1 MQLRNYVVFLI
12 SLLVMLML
20 WEYLPQAFNI
30 PVYIFPPISKIYISI
45 VDNFD
50 NVRNHFSVT
59 IAEAILGFLMGS
71 VIGFLFGVIIAE
83 FSLIS
88 KISLPY
94 LIASN
99 AIPVIAIA
107 PMIILWFGYGIMAKV
122 IVSAFVCFFPLVITT
137 YKGLNE
143 YKIVFAELFK
153 IYGSN
158 KYEFLIKYKLP
169 NAIPFILS
177 GLKLNATYSVVG
189 AVVAEFIGANSGL
202 GFGMLQ
208 SIYSMNTAR
217 LWGYIAI
224 SCSLGMM
231 MYFFVYVFEITI
243 NKFMRYE
250 KII

>member
-1 MQLRNYVVFLI
+1 
-12 SLLVMLML
+12 
-20 WEYLPQAFNI
+20 
-30 PVYIFPPISKIYISI
+30 
-45 VDNFD
+45 
-50 NVRNHFSVT
+50 
-59 IAEAILGFLMGS
+59 MGS